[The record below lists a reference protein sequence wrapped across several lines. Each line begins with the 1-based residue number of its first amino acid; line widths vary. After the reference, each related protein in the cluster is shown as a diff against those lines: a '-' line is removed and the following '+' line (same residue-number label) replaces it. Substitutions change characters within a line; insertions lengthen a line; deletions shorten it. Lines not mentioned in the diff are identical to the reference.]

1 MPGFFIRL
9 VINILGLWL
18 ASEIVTGLEVSGRG
32 TFIAAGLLLGVVN
45 ALIRPI
51 AILLTLPV
59 TILSLGIFLLFIN
72 AGMLQLVAWLL
83 KDFQLAGFGPAF
95 FGALIVS
102 LTGWVSSWF
111 IGSKGKMEV
120 MVIEGGV
127 RR

>member
-18 ASEIVTGLEVSGRG
+18 ASEIVTGLEISGRG

-83 KDFQLAGFGPAF
+83 KDFHLTGFGPAF

-111 IGSKGKMEV
+111 IGPKGKMEV